1 MSKKGLKTMLVCIVL
16 LIGLV
21 TLFACNKSDVAD
33 KDGQTK
39 VIVKTQ
45 DEDGS
50 IYKENVVFSDLFTL
64 SLQKEGYTGRLYRD
78 ADFLK
83 PLTKDSKVKN
93 GDTVYVKWTINKYT
107 VTFMDGEKVLATFT
121 NVTHGDTVT
130 APEVPEKDGKT
141 FSKWDKDFSK
151 VTSDLTINAVY
162 DVDTFTVTF
171 KDGEKV
177 LETQTVEYEA
187 AATAPDTARL
197 SPPEGMHFAKWD
209 KDFSKVTEDIEVS
222 AVYELNEYTVTF
234 KNGETT
240 ITTKKVKHGFAAPPP
255 NNPIDTPTAKFVG
268 WDKSFDNVTSDLIVN
283 AKWETKKF
291 TLTFI
296 NFDGTSVYT
305 EEVEYGASIVSHFET
320 ADNDVAYDDTIL
332 DYVGWYDKSD
342 TEKTII
348 DDFSELTMPTH
359 DLTYALKLSLMDSA
373 IGDFKVNTPADFT
386 FTESNTAEF
395 SVMPNEGTTLHAGV
409 TYKYIW
415 TINKD
420 NVFYKTEETTELS
433 LTLQNLAAGEYLAN
447 VKIVA
452 SIENCGSVEKGFTAD
467 KTLIVSRADISGI
480 TVTGVTMTYGD
491 KTAKIGISGLLA
503 DDVVTYGTDGTTFPL
518 QNVDLSALDCGEYD
532 YFVRVYRGDNYNPY
546 TSGKITVTINKAEV
560 SATVTPD
567 DDTLTYGDNLPSLTA
582 AINGETYTIE
592 SGKYELHL
600 GMTSITGD
608 VANNVGT
615 YNIENVD
622 ISVLREKYP
631 EKNYNITVET
641 VGTITINQAKLTVTV
656 SLDKTELT
664 YGEDSPIISYTFSG
678 LKSSDK
684 EDDFTITKTELAE
697 KLDAGTYTAA
707 VTISGDKTKFYEINV
722 NTADFTVKQKAATIT
737 INEIKDIVY
746 GDKVPDLS
754 AKVDG
759 VLDGDSLVYALETNY
774 TVGAKPGVL
783 YTASVM
789 VNAAENKNY
798 AITTTGRTFN
808 VGTKALEIKLDSSV
822 SVGNV
827 AKTYTVEVGSQDLV
841 IGELATGDVIEG
853 SVSITSSEGGTFVD
867 DKAFQKNIVIKN
879 AAGEVVTAYYE
890 ITYNLK
896 VVFVKYAFE
905 INADDKTVT
914 YNGAPQNV
922 DLVTWDASKTYKVMY
937 GTAANECNAESLRE
951 LNFINAGTYTIYFK
965 VVDTANGAE
974 EKGSVKFTISPAEV
988 TVTVNDVTITYG
1000 EEIPAFSY
1008 TVTGLVEGET
1018 LSDEAVYSGAGTD
1031 AGVYDISVSGL
1042 TASDNYAVT
1051 VKTGTLT
1058 INKKTAEVT
1067 WTNAENYVYSPAGQ
1081 TLPTATYEGKTANL
1095 IFTKDG
1101 KACEF
1106 KNAGTYTVTIKEDKN
1121 YTLSGETTKTI
1132 VIEKATYTSVTA
1144 HEALSGIYDPNKTL
1158 GNYTL
1163 AEGFTWADA
1172 NETPDCTKTEYAAK
1186 YNMDSD
1192 NYEDFATTVTLVLQ
1206 KATVALAQ
1214 NLFEF
1219 NFDGASHEIGTTVK
1233 YNNIEVTEPYTLT
1246 FEKNMFSDA
1255 GTHKTTATLTADN
1268 FALSDN
1274 VVYVKVKG
1282 VKVGNNYYTIEDAL
1296 DVATSG
1302 QTIFVLNDT
1311 AFASQEIAGV
1321 LYNDVKFK
1329 TVKTG
1334 VTLLL
1339 PFNENDTVGHIG
1351 AGEDGSDNYNAT
1363 AALTGTAQLYK
1374 TLVIPEGI
1382 EVIVNGKLIVGA
1394 QTGKIDA
1401 GTNQNAVSGN
1411 YCEISLGGTITLNN
1425 ATLEVYGYIKGNGEI
1440 TANNTTVIENLYLSG
1455 WLGGSESAARYV
1467 GNREIGVGEALGN
1480 ELKID
1485 TPNMFPFSQ
1494 YELRSIQSRVIINKG
1509 SKLQGYTKIATGEVD
1524 IKIAKLK
1531 AQINEALLTFI
1542 SSDAG
1547 NAASGLF
1554 RLVGN
1559 NSKIVKSMSGD
1570 RVRFDLHGEVND
1582 GYTSISIKVVKAT
1595 VKMASEK
1602 VFFPIDGRTDIT
1614 LKNGATFTQSYMF
1627 KALPGATITVESG
1640 SVYNVNG
1647 KLVMYDRSFTE
1658 KGYPGAAR
1666 GDAKLIVNGTMNVNG
1681 ALGGN
1686 VTSDNA
1692 GTVAV
1697 GANATITNIKSIE
1710 GNGSLT
1716 IDKGMLINAKV
1727 ILHFTESGSV
1737 TKSLVF
1743 VNAGNSTVAAAT
1755 NKTYNYNNGTWQ

>member
-21 TLFACNKSDVAD
+21 TLFACNKSNVAD

-39 VIVKTQ
+39 VIVKIQ

-162 DVDTFTVTF
+162 DIDTFTVTF

-209 KDFSKVTEDIEVS
+209 KDFSKVTESIEVS
-222 AVYELNEYTVTF
+222 AVYELNEYTVIF

-240 ITTKKVKHGFAAPPP
+240 LKTEMVKHGFAATAP
-255 NNPIDTPTAKFVG
+255 NVYDTATKKFVG
-268 WDKSFDNVTSDLIVN
+268 WDKSFDNVTSDIIVN
-283 AKWETKKF
+283 AKFETKKF

-296 NFDGTSVYT
+296 NFDGTTVYT
-305 EEVEYGASIVSHFET
+305 AEVEYGASIDSHFET
-320 ADNDVAYDDTIL
+320 ADSAATYDATIL
-332 DYVGWYDKSD
+332 DYDGWYKADG
-342 TEKTII
+342 TRI
-348 DDFSELTMPTH
+348 DELDLPTMPAENFT
-359 DLTYALKLSLMDSA
+359 LTLKLRLMDSA

-386 FTESNTAEF
+386 FTESNAAEF

-420 NVFYKTEETTELS
+420 NVFYKTEETTESS

-491 KTAKIGISGLLA
+491 KTAKIGISGLRA

-600 GMTSITGD
+600 GMTSITGN

-631 EKNYNITVET
+631 EKNYNIALTT
-641 VGTITINQAKLTVTV
+641 VGTITINKANLTVTV

-664 YGEDSPIISYTFSG
+664 YGDELPKITYTFSG
-678 LKSSDK
+678 LKLSDK
-684 EDDFTITKTELAE
+684 ESDFTRTETEFAE
-697 KLDAGTYTAA
+697 KLDVGTYKAT
-707 VTISGDKTKFYEINV
+707 VTVSGDKTKFYNITV
-722 NTADFTVKQKAATIT
+722 NAADFTVIQKAATIT
-737 INEIKDIVY
+737 IDKVNDITY
-746 GDKVPDLS
+746 GDKVPVLS
-754 AKVDG
+754 ATVEG
-759 VLDGDSLVYALETNY
+759 ELVGDSLSYTLKTGY
-774 TVGAKPGVL
+774 TVGARIGE
-783 YTASVM
+783 YTASV
-789 VNAAENKNY
+789 VFNAEAAENKNY
-798 AITTTGRTFN
+798 AITAPDTTFN
-808 VGTKALEIKLDSSV
+808 VVQKPLTIKLNNTATV
-822 SVGNV
+822 AVG
-827 AKTYTVEVGSQDLV
+827 
-841 IGELATGDVIEG
+841 
-853 SVSITSSEGGTFVD
+853 
-867 DKAFQKNIVIKN
+867 
-879 AAGEVVTAYYE
+879 
-890 ITYNLK
+890 
-896 VVFVKYAFE
+896 
-905 INADDKTVT
+905 
-914 YNGAPQNV
+914 
-922 DLVTWDASKTYKVMY
+922 KTYKVEAEHLEKIGLVAGDTVTGYVTITKDAAGTYNADAFDKSNLVVMNADCYDISYEMSVEFIEVTFAIDFADVTLTYDGQPHGVVVTKTDESKNYTITY
-937 GTAANECNAESLRE
+937 GTTENDCT
-951 LNFINAGTYTIYFK
+951 LNSSPVYKNAGAYTIYFK
-965 VVDTANGAE
+965 VVDNDTLAE
-974 EKGSVKFTISPAEV
+974 HVGYVTLTINKKAVTLTVK
-988 TVTVNDVTITYG
+988 DVTITYG
-1000 EEIPAFSY
+1000 DTPAFSY

-1018 LSDEAVYSGAGTD
+1018 LSGEAVYSGAGTD

-1081 TLPTATYEGKTANL
+1081 TLPTATYDGKTASL

-1101 KACEF
+1101 TVCDF
-1106 KNAGTYTVTIKEDKN
+1106 KNAGSYTVTIKEDKN

-1172 NETPDCTKTEYAAK
+1172 NETPDCTKTEYAAQ

-1255 GTHKTTATLTADN
+1255 GTHRTLVTMEADN
-1268 FALSDN
+1268 YDLPKN
-1274 VVYVKVKG
+1274 TYVYVKVKG

-1296 DVATSG
+1296 DVAKEG

-1311 AFASQEIAGV
+1311 AFATQEIAGV

-1351 AGEDGSDNYNAT
+1351 AGEDGSANYKAT
-1363 AALTGTAQLYK
+1363 AALTGTAKLYK

-1382 EVIVNGKLIVGA
+1382 EVIVNGKLVVGA

-1697 GANATITNIKSIE
+1697 GVNATIINIKSIE

-1743 VNAGNSTVAAAT
+1743 VNADNSTVAAVT
-1755 NKTYNYNNGTWQ
+1755 NRTYNYNNGTWQ

>member
-39 VIVKTQ
+39 VIVKIQ
-45 DEDGS
+45 EKDGS

-107 VTFMDGEKVLATFT
+107 VTFMDGEKVLAAFT
-121 NVTHGDTVT
+121 NVPHGETVT
-130 APEVPEKDGKT
+130 APEVPKKDGKT

-209 KDFSKVTEDIEVS
+209 KDFSKVTESIEVS
-222 AVYELNEYTVTF
+222 AVYELNEYTVIF
-234 KNGETT
+234 KNGETV
-240 ITTKKVKHGFAAPPP
+240 ISIQPVKHGFAATPP
-255 NNPIDTPTAKFVG
+255 NVFDTPTEKFVG

-283 AKWETKKF
+283 AKFETKKF

-296 NFDGTSVYT
+296 NFDGTTVYT
-305 EEVEYGASIVSHFET
+305 AEVEYGASISDHFET
-320 ADNDVAYDDTIL
+320 ADSAATYDTKIL
-332 DYVGWYDKSD
+332 DYDGWYKADG
-342 TEKTII
+342 TRI
-348 DDFSELTMPTH
+348 DELDLPTMPAENFT
-359 DLTYALKLSLMDSA
+359 LTLKLSLMDSA

-386 FTESNTAEF
+386 FSESNTAKF
-395 SVMPNEGTTLHAGV
+395 SVMPNEGTTLYVGV

-420 NVFYKTEETTELS
+420 NVFYKTEETTESS

-452 SIENCGSVEKGFTAD
+452 SMENCGSVEKDFSAD
-467 KTLIVSRADISGI
+467 ETLIVSRADISGI

-546 TSGKITVTINKAEV
+546 TSGKITVKINKAEV
-560 SATVTPD
+560 TATVTPD

-622 ISVLREKYP
+622 ISVLRAKYP
-631 EKNYNITVET
+631 EKNYDIKLTT
-641 VGTITINQAKLTVTV
+641 VGAITINQAKLTVTV

-684 EDDFTITKTELAE
+684 EDDFTITKTKFAE

-759 VLDGDSLVYALETNY
+759 VLDGDSLSYALETDY
-774 TVGAKPGVL
+774 TVGKKPGNYYNVK
-783 YTASVM
+783 V
-789 VNAAENKNY
+789 VFDKNAEANKNY
-798 AITTTGRTFN
+798 AITTTVTTFY
-808 VGTKALEIKLDSSV
+808 VGTKDLTIKLNNTPTV
-822 SVGNV
+822 AVG
-827 AKTYTVEVGSQDLV
+827 
-841 IGELATGDVIEG
+841 
-853 SVSITSSEGGTFVD
+853 
-867 DKAFQKNIVIKN
+867 
-879 AAGEVVTAYYE
+879 
-890 ITYNLK
+890 
-896 VVFVKYAFE
+896 
-905 INADDKTVT
+905 
-914 YNGAPQNV
+914 
-922 DLVTWDASKTYKVMY
+922 KTYKVEAEHLEKIGLVADDTVTGYVTITKDVAGTYYADDFDKSNLVVMNADCYDISYEMSVTFIEVTFAIDFADVTLTYDGQPHGVVVTKTDESKNYTITY
-937 GTAANECNAESLRE
+937 GTTENDCT
-951 LNFINAGTYTIYFK
+951 LNSSPAYKNAGTYTIYFK
-965 VVDTANGAE
+965 VVDNDTYAE
-974 EKGSVKFTISPAEV
+974 HVGYVTLTINKKAV
-988 TVTVNDVTITYG
+988 TVTVKDVTITYG

>member
-21 TLFACNKSDVAD
+21 TLFACNKSNVAD

-39 VIVKTQ
+39 VIVKIQ

-107 VTFMDGEKVLATFT
+107 VTFMDGEKVLETFT
-121 NVTHGDTVT
+121 NVPHGDTVT
-130 APEVPEKDGKT
+130 APEVPKKDGKT
-141 FSKWDKDFSK
+141 FKEWDKDFSK

-222 AVYELNEYTVTF
+222 AVYELNEYTVIF

-240 ITTKKVKHGFAAPPP
+240 LKTEMVKHGFAATAP
-255 NNPIDTPTAKFVG
+255 NVYDTATKKFVG

-283 AKWETKKF
+283 AKFETKKF

-296 NFDGTSVYT
+296 NFDGTTVYT
-305 EEVEYGASIVSHFET
+305 AEVEYGASIDSHFET
-320 ADNDVAYDDTIL
+320 ADSAATYDTKIL
-332 DYVGWYDKSD
+332 DYDGWYKADG
-342 TEKTII
+342 TRI
-348 DDFSELTMPTH
+348 DELDLPTMPAENFT
-359 DLTYALKLSLMDSA
+359 LTLKLSLMDSA

-420 NVFYKTEETTELS
+420 NVFYKTEETTESS

-452 SIENCGSVEKGFTAD
+452 SMKNCGTVEKDFSAD
-467 KTLIVSRADISGI
+467 ETLIVSRADISDI

-491 KTAKIGISGLLA
+491 KTAKIGISGLRA
-503 DDVVTYGTDGTTFPL
+503 DDVVTYGTDNTTFPL

-560 SATVTPD
+560 SATITPD
-567 DDTLTYGDNLPSLTA
+567 DDTLTYGDNLPSLTV
-582 AINGETYTIE
+582 AINGDTYTIE

-684 EDDFTITKTELAE
+684 EDDFTITKTKFAE

-737 INEIKDIVY
+737 IDKVNDITY
-746 GDKVPDLS
+746 GDKVPVLS
-754 AKVDG
+754 ATVDG
-759 VLDGDSLVYALETNY
+759 VLAGDSLSYTLETGY
-774 TVGAKPGVL
+774 TVGARIGE
-783 YTASVM
+783 YTASV
-789 VNAAENKNY
+789 VFNAEAAENKNY

-1000 EEIPAFSY
+1000 DTPAFSY
-1008 TVTGLVEGET
+1008 AVTGLVKGEN
-1018 LSDEAVYSGAGTD
+1018 LSGEAVYSGAGTD
-1031 AGVYDISVSGL
+1031 AGDYVISVSGL
-1042 TASDNYAVT
+1042 TASDNYNVSF
-1051 VKTGTLT
+1051 VPGKLT
-1058 INKKTAEVT
+1058 INKKTAKAD
-1067 WTNAENYVYSPAGQ
+1067 WTIAGSYVYSPDGQ
-1081 TLPTATYEGKTANL
+1081 SSPTATYDGKTANL

-1101 KACEF
+1101 TVCDF

-1163 AEGFTWADA
+1163 SEGFTWV
-1172 NETPDCTKTEYAAK
+1172 NPDEVPVCTKTVYEAK
-1186 YNMDSD
+1186 YNKDPA
-1192 NYEDFATTVTLVLQ
+1192 NYEDFVTTVTLVLQ

-1219 NFDGASHEIGTTVK
+1219 NCDGASHEIGTTVK

-1363 AALTGTAQLYK
+1363 AALTGTAKLYK

-1382 EVIVNGKLIVGA
+1382 EVIVNGKLVVGA

-1401 GTNQNAVSGN
+1401 GQRQNAVSGN
-1411 YCEISLGGTITLNN
+1411 YCEITLNGTITLNN

-1455 WLGGSESAARYV
+1455 WLGGSESAVRYI
-1467 GNREIGVGEALGN
+1467 GNDKISVVTLAVSG

-1485 TPNMFPFSQ
+1485 NPTQFPFSQ
-1494 YELRSIQSRVIINKG
+1494 YELRSIEAKLVVNKG
-1509 SKLQGYTKIATGEVD
+1509 SKLQGYTKIATSELSQAGVTVP
-1524 IKIAKLK
+1524 
-1531 AQINEALLTFI
+1531 AQINEAVLTFV
-1542 SSDAG
+1542 SSDA
-1547 NAASGLF
+1547 NKTDSGLF

-1559 NSKIVKSMSGD
+1559 NSRIEKTVNGD
-1570 RVRFDLHGEVND
+1570 RVKINLFGEIND
-1582 GYTSISIKVVKAT
+1582 GYTSISIMVVKKT
-1595 VKMASEK
+1595 VSMTSQK

-1614 LKNGATFTQSYMF
+1614 LKNGATLTQEFSYKLM
-1627 KALPGATITVESG
+1627 PGATITVENG
-1640 SVYNVNG
+1640 SIYNVNG
-1647 KLVMYDRSFTE
+1647 RFIMYDKSFTDISTYP
-1658 KGYPGAAR
+1658 YPGTAR
-1666 GDAKLIVNGTMNVNG
+1666 GDAKVFVNGTMNINGSFGGKVASNDGGVVN
-1681 ALGGN
+1681 
-1686 VTSDNA
+1686 
-1692 GTVAV
+1692 VAT
-1697 GANATITNIKSIE
+1697 GATISDVHSAE
-1710 GNGSLT
+1710 GGGKMTRDGLT
-1716 IDKGMLINAKV
+1716 AV
-1727 ILHFTESGSV
+1727 FTYNDTHGV
-1737 TKSLVF
+1737 TKSLEF
-1743 VNAGNSTVAAAT
+1743 VNADNTTVAAAT
-1755 NKTYNYNNGTWQ
+1755 NKTYNYSNGTWQ

>member
-21 TLFACNKSDVAD
+21 TLFACNKSNVAD

-39 VIVKTQ
+39 VIVKIQ

-197 SPPEGMHFAKWD
+197 TPPEGMHFAKWD

-240 ITTKKVKHGFAAPPP
+240 LKTEMVKHGFAATAP
-255 NNPIDTPTAKFVG
+255 NVYDTATKKFVG

-296 NFDGTSVYT
+296 NFDGTTVYT
-305 EEVEYGASIVSHFET
+305 AEVEYGAPIDSHFET
-320 ADNDVAYDDTIL
+320 ADNDATYDVTIL
-332 DYVGWYDKSD
+332 DYVGWYDQSD
-342 TEKTII
+342 TGKTII
-348 DDFSELTMPTH
+348 EDFSELTMPTC
-359 DLTYALKLSLMDSA
+359 DLTYVLKLRLMDSA

-386 FTESNTAEF
+386 YVENNSAVFTVN
-395 SVMPNEGTTLHAGV
+395 GTPYAGV

-420 NVFYKTEETTELS
+420 NVFYKTEETTESS
-433 LTLQNLAAGEYLAN
+433 LTLQNLAAGEYFAK
-447 VKIVA
+447 VRIVA
-452 SIENCGSVEKGFTAD
+452 SMENCDSVEKDFSAD
-467 KTLIVSRADISGI
+467 ETLIVSRADISGI

-503 DDVVTYGTDGTTFPL
+503 DDVVTYGTDNTTFPL
-518 QNVDLSALDCGEYD
+518 QNVDLSALDCGEHD
-532 YFVRVYRGDNYNPY
+532 YYVRVERGDNYNPY

-560 SATVTPD
+560 TATVTPD
-567 DDTLTYGDNLPSLTA
+567 DDTLTYGDTLPSLTA

-631 EKNYNITVET
+631 EKNYDIKLTT
-641 VGTITINQAKLTVTV
+641 VGAITINQAKLTVTV

-684 EDDFTITKTELAE
+684 EDDFTITKTKFAE

-759 VLDGDSLVYALETNY
+759 VLDGDSLSYALETDY
-774 TVGAKPGVL
+774 TVGKKPGNYYNVK
-783 YTASVM
+783 V
-789 VNAAENKNY
+789 VFDKNAEANKNY
-798 AITTTGRTFN
+798 AITAPVTTFY
-808 VGTKALEIKLDSSV
+808 VGTKDLTIKLNNTPTV
-822 SVGNV
+822 AVG
-827 AKTYTVEVGSQDLV
+827 
-841 IGELATGDVIEG
+841 
-853 SVSITSSEGGTFVD
+853 
-867 DKAFQKNIVIKN
+867 
-879 AAGEVVTAYYE
+879 
-890 ITYNLK
+890 
-896 VVFVKYAFE
+896 
-905 INADDKTVT
+905 
-914 YNGAPQNV
+914 
-922 DLVTWDASKTYKVMY
+922 KTYKVEAEHLEKIGLVVGDTVTGYVTITKDVAGTYNADAFDKTNLVVTNADCYKISYEMSVEFIEVTFAIDFADVTLTYDGQPHGVLVKKTDESKNYTITY
-937 GTAANECNAESLRE
+937 GTTENDCT
-951 LNFINAGTYTIYFK
+951 LNTSPEYTNAGAYTIYFK
-965 VVDTANGAE
+965 VVDNDTLAE
-974 EKGSVKFTISPAEV
+974 HVGYVTLTINKKAV
-988 TVTVNDVTITYG
+988 TVTVKDVTITYG

-1081 TLPTATYEGKTANL
+1081 TLPTATYDGKTASL
-1095 IFTKDG
+1095 ICTKDG
-1101 KACEF
+1101 TVCDF

-1163 AEGFTWADA
+1163 SEGFTWV
-1172 NETPDCTKTEYAAK
+1172 NPDEVPVCTKTVYEAK
-1186 YNMDSD
+1186 YNKDPA
-1192 NYEDFATTVTLVLQ
+1192 NYEDFVTTVTLVLQ

-1219 NFDGASHEIGTTVK
+1219 NFDGASHEISTTVK

-1246 FEKNMFSDA
+1246 FEKNMFSAA

-1268 FALSDN
+1268 YDLPKN
-1274 VVYVKVKG
+1274 TYVYVKVKG

-1296 DVATSG
+1296 DVAASG

-1311 AFASQEIAGV
+1311 AFATQEIAGV

-1351 AGEDGSDNYNAT
+1351 AGEDGSANYNAT
-1363 AALTGTAQLYK
+1363 AALTGTAKLYK

-1382 EVIVNGKLIVGA
+1382 EVIVNGKLVVGA

-1401 GTNQNAVSGN
+1401 GQRQNAVSGN

-1455 WLGGSESAARYV
+1455 WMGGTQSAVRYI
-1467 GNREIGVGEALGN
+1467 GNDKIDGASLAISGN
-1480 ELKID
+1480 LKID
-1485 TPNMFPFSQ
+1485 NPTQFPFSQ
-1494 YELRSIQSRVIINKG
+1494 YELRSIQSRITINKG
-1509 SKLQGYTKIATGEVD
+1509 SKLQGYAKIATG
-1524 IKIAKLK
+1524 KLEQLGGLVK
-1531 AQINEALLTFI
+1531 VPAQINEAYLTFI
-1542 SSDAG
+1542 SSDAS
-1547 NAASGLF
+1547 NASSGLF

-1559 NSKIVKSMSGD
+1559 NSKIIKSMSGD
-1570 RVRFDLHGEVND
+1570 RVRFDLFDEIND
-1582 GYTSISIKVVKAT
+1582 GYTSLSVKVIKKT
-1595 VKMASEK
+1595 VSMTSEK

-1640 SVYNVNG
+1640 GIYNLNG
-1647 KLVMYDRSFTE
+1647 TLVMYDKSFTDISTYP
-1658 KGYPGAAR
+1658 YPGASR

-1692 GTVAV
+1692 GVVAV
-1697 GANATITNIKSIE
+1697 GANATISGVHSAE
-1710 GNGSLT
+1710 GEGTMARSG
-1716 IDKGMLINAKV
+1716 IYIV
-1727 ILHFTESGSV
+1727 FTFNDICGV
-1737 TKSLVF
+1737 TKSQVF
-1743 VNAGNSTVAAAT
+1743 VNADNSTVAAAT
-1755 NKTYNYNNGTWQ
+1755 NKTYNYNNGMWQ

>member
-39 VIVKTQ
+39 VIVKIQ

-50 IYKENVVFSDLFTL
+50 TYKENVVFSDLFTL

-107 VTFMDGEKVLATFT
+107 VTFMDGEKVLETFT
-121 NVTHGDTVT
+121 NVPHGDTVT

-222 AVYELNEYTVTF
+222 AVYELNEYTVIF

-240 ITTKKVKHGFAAPPP
+240 LKTEMVKHGFAATPP
-255 NNPIDTPTAKFVG
+255 NVFDTATKKFVG

-296 NFDGTSVYT
+296 NFDGTTVYT
-305 EEVEYGASIVSHFET
+305 AEVEYGASISDHFET
-320 ADNDVAYDDTIL
+320 ADSAATYDATIL
-332 DYVGWYDKSD
+332 DYDGWYKVDG
-342 TEKTII
+342 TRI
-348 DDFSELTMPTH
+348 DELDLPTMPAENFT
-359 DLTYALKLSLMDSA
+359 LTLKLRLMDSA
-373 IGDFKVNTPADFT
+373 IGEFTVNTPADFT
-386 FTESNTAEF
+386 FTESNTAKF
-395 SVMPNEGTTLHAGV
+395 SVMPNEGTTLYTDAGV

-420 NVFYKTEETTELS
+420 NVIYKTEETTESS

-452 SIENCGSVEKGFTAD
+452 SIENCGSVEKDFTAGE
-467 KTLIVSRADISGI
+467 TLIVSRADILGI
-480 TVTGVTMTYGD
+480 TVTEKIEMTYGD
-491 KTAKIGISGLLA
+491 KSKEIEINGLREG
-503 DDVVTYGTDGTTFPL
+503 DVVTYGTDGATFPL
-518 QNVDLSALDCGEYD
+518 QNVDLSALDCGEYG
-532 YFVRVYRGDNYNPY
+532 YYVRISRGDNYNPY
-546 TSGKITVTINKAEV
+546 TSYKITVKINMATV
-560 SATVTPD
+560 TATVTPD
-567 DDTLTYGDNLPSLTA
+567 KDTLTYGNNLPSLTA
-582 AINGETYTIE
+582 TINGETYTIE
-592 SGKYELHL
+592 SDKYELNL

-722 NTADFTVKQKAATIT
+722 NTADFTVKQKDATIT
-737 INEIKDIVY
+737 INKVDDIEY

-754 AKVDG
+754 AKVEVKG
-759 VLDGDSLVYALETNY
+759 VLDGDSLSYTLNPNY
-774 TVGAKPGVL
+774 EVGNKPGK
-783 YTASVM
+783 YTASVDFDE
-789 VNAAENKNY
+789 NAAENKNY
-798 AITTTGRTFN
+798 AIIATGTTFT
-808 VGTKALEIKLDSSV
+808 VGTKDLTIKLNNTPTV
-822 SVGNV
+822 AVG
-827 AKTYTVEVGSQDLV
+827 
-841 IGELATGDVIEG
+841 
-853 SVSITSSEGGTFVD
+853 
-867 DKAFQKNIVIKN
+867 
-879 AAGEVVTAYYE
+879 
-890 ITYNLK
+890 
-896 VVFVKYAFE
+896 
-905 INADDKTVT
+905 
-914 YNGAPQNV
+914 
-922 DLVTWDASKTYKVMY
+922 KTYKVEAEHLEKIGLVAGDTVTESGYVTITKDVAGTYNADDFDKFISVKNAKGEDVTACYEIAYEMSVEFVEVGEFAIDFPNVTVPYDGQPHGVKVTKTDDSKNYTITY
-937 GTAANECNAESLRE
+937 GTTENDCT
-951 LNFINAGTYTIYFK
+951 LNNSPEYTNAGTYKIYFK
-965 VVDTANGAE
+965 VVDNKTLAE
-974 EKGSVKFTISPAEV
+974 HVGYVTLTINKIAV
-988 TVTVNDVTITYG
+988 TVTVKDVTITYG

-1716 IDKGMLINAKV
+1716 IDKGMIINAKV

-1743 VNAGNSTVAAAT
+1743 VNADNSTVAAVT
-1755 NKTYNYNNGTWQ
+1755 NRTYNYNNGTWQ

>member
-1 MSKKGLKTMLVCIVL
+1 MLVCIVL

-21 TLFACNKSDVAD
+21 TLFACNKSNVAD

-39 VIVKTQ
+39 VIVKIQ

-222 AVYELNEYTVTF
+222 AVYELNEYTVIF
-234 KNGETT
+234 KNGETILKT
-240 ITTKKVKHGFAAPPP
+240 EMVKHGFVATPP
-255 NNPIDTPTAKFVG
+255 NVFDTATKKFVG

-296 NFDGTSVYT
+296 NFDGTTVCT
-305 EEVEYGASIVSHFET
+305 AEVEYGASIDSHFET
-320 ADNDVAYDDTIL
+320 ADSAATYDTKIL
-332 DYVGWYDKSD
+332 DYDGWYKADG
-342 TEKTII
+342 TRI
-348 DDFSELTMPTH
+348 DELDLPTMPAENFT
-359 DLTYALKLSLMDSA
+359 LTLKLRLMDSA

-420 NVFYKTEETTELS
+420 NVFYKTEETTESS

-452 SIENCGSVEKGFTAD
+452 SIENCGSVGKDFSAD
-467 KTLIVSRADISGI
+467 ETLIVSRADISDI

-491 KTAKIGISGLLA
+491 KTAKIGISGLRA

-518 QNVDLSALDCGEYD
+518 QNVDLSALNYGEHD
-532 YFVRVYRGDNYNPY
+532 YYVRVYRSDNYNPY

-560 SATVTPD
+560 SATITPD

-582 AINGETYTIE
+582 AINGDTYTIE

-631 EKNYNITVET
+631 EKNYDIKLTT
-641 VGTITINQAKLTVTV
+641 VGAITINQAKLTVTV

-684 EDDFTITKTELAE
+684 EDDFTITKTKFAE

-759 VLDGDSLVYALETNY
+759 VLDGDSLSYALETDY
-774 TVGAKPGVL
+774 TVGKKPGNYYKVK
-783 YTASVM
+783 V
-789 VNAAENKNY
+789 VFDKNAEANKNY
-798 AITTTGRTFN
+798 AITTTVTTFY
-808 VGTKALEIKLDSSV
+808 VGTKDLTIKLNNTPTV
-822 SVGNV
+822 AVG
-827 AKTYTVEVGSQDLV
+827 
-841 IGELATGDVIEG
+841 
-853 SVSITSSEGGTFVD
+853 
-867 DKAFQKNIVIKN
+867 
-879 AAGEVVTAYYE
+879 
-890 ITYNLK
+890 
-896 VVFVKYAFE
+896 
-905 INADDKTVT
+905 
-914 YNGAPQNV
+914 
-922 DLVTWDASKTYKVMY
+922 KTYKVEAEHLEKIGLVAGDTVTGYVTITKDVAGTYNADDFDKSNLVVTNADCYVISYEMSVTFIEVTFAIDFADVTLTYDGQPHGVVVTKTDESKNYTITY
-937 GTAANECNAESLRE
+937 GTTENDCT
-951 LNFINAGTYTIYFK
+951 LNSSPAYKNAGTYTIYFK
-965 VVDTANGAE
+965 VVDNDTLAE
-974 EKGSVKFTISPAEV
+974 HVGYVTLTINKKAV
-988 TVTVNDVTITYG
+988 TVTVKDVTITYG

-1106 KNAGTYTVTIKEDKN
+1106 KNAGTYTVTIADDNN
-1121 YTLSGETTKTI
+1121 YDLTGSETTKTI
-1132 VIEKATYTSVTA
+1132 VINKAKYTA
-1144 HEALSGIYDPNKTL
+1144 APELSLTGTYDPNKTL

-1163 AEGFTWADA
+1163 SEGFTWV
-1172 NETPDCTKTEYAAK
+1172 NPDEVPVCTKTVYEAK

-1206 KATVALAQ
+1206 KATVTLAQ

-1219 NFDGASHEIGTTVK
+1219 NYDGASHEIGTTVR

-1246 FEKNMFSDA
+1246 FEKNMFSAA

-1524 IKIAKLK
+1524 IKITKLK

-1716 IDKGMLINAKV
+1716 RDKGKLIKAKV

>member
-39 VIVKTQ
+39 VIVKIQ

-141 FSKWDKDFSK
+141 FKGWDKPFDN

-240 ITTKKVKHGFAAPPP
+240 LKTEMVKHGFAATAP
-255 NNPIDTPTAKFVG
+255 NVYDTATKKFVG

-283 AKWETKKF
+283 AKFETKKF

-296 NFDGTSVYT
+296 NFDGTMVYT
-305 EEVEYGASIVSHFET
+305 AEVEYGASISDHFET
-320 ADNDVAYDDTIL
+320 ADSAATYDTTIL
-332 DYVGWYDKSD
+332 DYDGWYKADG
-342 TEKTII
+342 TRI
-348 DDFSELTMPTH
+348 DELDLPTMPAENFT
-359 DLTYALKLSLMDSA
+359 LTLKLSLMDSA

-420 NVFYKTEETTELS
+420 NVFYKTEETTESS

-452 SIENCGSVEKGFTAD
+452 SMKNCGTVEKDFSAD
-467 KTLIVSRADISGI
+467 ETLIVSRADISDI

-491 KTAKIGISGLLA
+491 KTAKIGISGLRA

-567 DDTLTYGDNLPSLTA
+567 DDTLTYGDNLPSLTV
-582 AINGETYTIE
+582 AINGDTYTIE

-697 KLDAGTYTAA
+697 KLDAGTYTATA
-707 VTISGDKTKFYEINV
+707 KVSGEKTKFYEITV
-722 NTADFTVKQKAATIT
+722 NTVDFKVNKKPATIT
-737 INEIKDIVY
+737 IDKVKNITY

-754 AKVDG
+754 ATVDG
-759 VLDGDSLVYALETNY
+759 VLVGDSLSYTLKPGY
-774 TVGAKPGVL
+774 TVGAKPGN
-783 YTASVM
+783 YTASVDFDE
-789 VNAAENKNY
+789 NAAENKNY

-988 TVTVNDVTITYG
+988 TVTVKDVTITYG
-1000 EEIPAFSY
+1000 DTPKFEY

-1018 LSDEAVYSGAGTD
+1018 LSGEAVYSGAGTD

-1192 NYEDFATTVTLVLQ
+1192 NYEDFVTTVTLVLQ

-1509 SKLQGYTKIATGEVD
+1509 SKLQGYTKIATGEVE
-1524 IKIAKLK
+1524 IAKLK

-1658 KGYPGAAR
+1658 KGYPGASR

-1716 IDKGMLINAKV
+1716 IDKGMLFNAKV

-1743 VNAGNSTVAAAT
+1743 VNADNSTVAAET

>member
-21 TLFACNKSDVAD
+21 TLFACNKSNVAD

-39 VIVKTQ
+39 VIVKIQ

-141 FSKWDKDFSK
+141 FKGWDKPFDN

-197 SPPEGMHFAKWD
+197 SPPEGMQFAKWD

-222 AVYELNEYTVTF
+222 AVYEPNEYSVIF

-240 ITTKKVKHGFAAPPP
+240 LKTEMVKHGFAATPP
-255 NNPIDTPTAKFVG
+255 NVFDTATKKFVG

-283 AKWETKKF
+283 AKFETKKF
-291 TLTFI
+291 TLMFI
-296 NFDGTSVYT
+296 NFDGTTVYT
-305 EEVEYGASIVSHFET
+305 AEVEYGASIDSHFET
-320 ADNDVAYDDTIL
+320 ADSAATYDDIL
-332 DYVGWYDKSD
+332 DYDGWYKADG
-342 TEKTII
+342 TRI
-348 DDFSELTMPTH
+348 DELDLPTMPAENFT
-359 DLTYALKLSLMDSA
+359 LTLKLRLMDSA

-420 NVFYKTEETTELS
+420 NVFYKTEETTESS

-452 SIENCGSVEKGFTAD
+452 SIENCGSVEKDFSAGE
-467 KTLIVSRADISGI
+467 TLIVSRADISDI

-491 KTAKIGISGLLA
+491 KTAKIGISGLRA

-582 AINGETYTIE
+582 TINGETYTIE

-631 EKNYNITVET
+631 EKNYDIKLTT
-641 VGTITINQAKLTVTV
+641 VGAITINQAKLTVTV

-684 EDDFTITKTELAE
+684 EDDFTITKTKFAE

-707 VTISGDKTKFYEINV
+707 VTVSGDKTKFYEINV

-759 VLDGDSLVYALETNY
+759 VLDGDSLSYALETDY
-774 TVGAKPGVL
+774 TVGKKPGNYYNVK
-783 YTASVM
+783 V
-789 VNAAENKNY
+789 VFDKNAEANKNY
-798 AITTTGRTFN
+798 AITTTVTTFY
-808 VGTKALEIKLDSSV
+808 VGTKDLTIKLNNTPTV
-822 SVGNV
+822 AVG
-827 AKTYTVEVGSQDLV
+827 
-841 IGELATGDVIEG
+841 
-853 SVSITSSEGGTFVD
+853 
-867 DKAFQKNIVIKN
+867 
-879 AAGEVVTAYYE
+879 
-890 ITYNLK
+890 
-896 VVFVKYAFE
+896 
-905 INADDKTVT
+905 
-914 YNGAPQNV
+914 
-922 DLVTWDASKTYKVMY
+922 KTYKVEAEHLEKIGLVAGDTVTGYVTITKDVAGTYNADAFDKTNLVVMNADCYDISYEMSVTFIEVTFAIDFADVTLTYDGQPHGVSVTKTDDSKNYTITY
-937 GTAANECNAESLRE
+937 GTTENDCT
-951 LNFINAGTYTIYFK
+951 LNSSPAYKNAGTYTIYFK
-965 VVDTANGAE
+965 VVDNDTLAE
-974 EKGSVKFTISPAEV
+974 HVGYVTLTINKKAV
-988 TVTVNDVTITYG
+988 TVTVKDVTITYG

-1081 TLPTATYEGKTANL
+1081 TLPTATYDGKTANL

-1163 AEGFTWADA
+1163 SEGFTWV
-1172 NETPDCTKTEYAAK
+1172 NPDEVPVCTKTVYEAK
-1186 YNMDSD
+1186 YNKDPA
-1192 NYEDFATTVTLVLQ
+1192 NYEDFETKVTLDLQ
-1206 KATVALAQ
+1206 KATVTLAQ

-1219 NFDGASHEIGTTVK
+1219 NYDGASHEIGTTVR

-1255 GTHKTTATLTADN
+1255 GTHRTLVTMEADN
-1268 FALSDN
+1268 YGLPKN
-1274 VVYVKVKG
+1274 TYVYVKVKG

-1311 AFASQEIAGV
+1311 TFATQEIAGV

-1351 AGEDGSDNYNAT
+1351 AGEDGSANYKAT
-1363 AALTGTAQLYK
+1363 AALTGTAKLYK

-1570 RVRFDLHGEVND
+1570 RVRFDLYGEVND

-1614 LKNGATFTQSYMF
+1614 LKNGATFTQSHMF

-1666 GDAKLIVNGTMNVNG
+1666 GDAKLIVNGTMNING
-1681 ALGGN
+1681 AFGGN

-1716 IDKGMLINAKV
+1716 IDKGMLFNAKV

-1743 VNAGNSTVAAAT
+1743 VNADNSTVAAET

>member
-39 VIVKTQ
+39 VIVKIQ

-222 AVYELNEYTVTF
+222 AVYELNEYTVIF
-234 KNGETT
+234 KNGETILKT
-240 ITTKKVKHGFAAPPP
+240 EMVKHGFVATPP
-255 NNPIDTPTAKFVG
+255 NVFDTATKKFVG

-296 NFDGTSVYT
+296 NFDGTTVCT
-305 EEVEYGASIVSHFET
+305 AEVEYGASIDSHFET
-320 ADNDVAYDDTIL
+320 ADSAATYDTKIL
-332 DYVGWYDKSD
+332 DYDGWYKADG
-342 TEKTII
+342 TRI
-348 DDFSELTMPTH
+348 DELDLPTMPAENFT
-359 DLTYALKLSLMDSA
+359 LTLKLSLMDSA

-433 LTLQNLAAGEYLAN
+433 LTLQNLVAGEYLAN

-503 DDVVTYGTDGTTFPL
+503 DDVVTYGTDNTTFPL

-546 TSGKITVTINKAEV
+546 TSGKITVKINKATV

-567 DDTLTYGDNLPSLTA
+567 DDTLTYGDTLPSLTA

-631 EKNYNITVET
+631 EKNYDIKLTT
-641 VGTITINQAKLTVTV
+641 VGAITINQAKLTVTV

-684 EDDFTITKTELAE
+684 EDDFTITKTKFAE

-759 VLDGDSLVYALETNY
+759 VLDGDSLSYTLNPNY
-774 TVGAKPGVL
+774 EVGNKPGD
-783 YTASVM
+783 YTASVEYDE
-789 VNAAENKNY
+789 NAEANKNY
-798 AITTTGRTFN
+798 EITAT
-808 VGTKALEIKLDSSV
+808 GTKFKVGEKKLTIKLNNTPTV
-822 SVGNV
+822 AVG
-827 AKTYTVEVGSQDLV
+827 
-841 IGELATGDVIEG
+841 
-853 SVSITSSEGGTFVD
+853 
-867 DKAFQKNIVIKN
+867 
-879 AAGEVVTAYYE
+879 
-890 ITYNLK
+890 
-896 VVFVKYAFE
+896 
-905 INADDKTVT
+905 
-914 YNGAPQNV
+914 
-922 DLVTWDASKTYKVMY
+922 KTYKVD
-937 GTAANECNAESLRE
+937 AEHLE
-951 LNFINAGTYTIYFK
+951 KIGLVAGDTVTGYVTITKDVAGTYYADDFDKSNLVVTNADCYDISYEMSVEFIEVTFAIDFADVTLTYDGQPHGVSVTAKEGTNYTITYGTTENDCTLNTSPEYTNAGAYPIYFK
-965 VVDTANGAE
+965 VVDNDTLAE
-974 EKGSVKFTISPAEV
+974 HVGYVTLTISPAKV
-988 TVTVNDVTITYG
+988 IVTVNDVTITYG
-1000 EEIPAFSY
+1000 DTPEFSY
-1008 TVTGLVEGET
+1008 EATGLLNGDT
-1018 LSDEAVYSGAGTD
+1018 LSGDADYSGAGTD
-1031 AGVYDISVSGL
+1031 AGDYVISVSGI
-1042 TASDNYAVT
+1042 TASDNYKVT
-1051 VKTGTLT
+1051 FVPGKLT
-1058 INKKTAEVT
+1058 INKKEAKVDWTIAES
-1067 WTNAENYVYSPAGQ
+1067 YVYSPAGQ
-1081 TLPTATYEGKTANL
+1081 TLPTATYDDNPANL
-1095 IFTKDG
+1095 KFTKDG

-1106 KNAGTYTVTIKEDKN
+1106 KNAGTYTVTVADNN
-1121 YTLSGETTKTI
+1121 YILTNNEKTI
-1132 VIEKATYTSVTA
+1132 VINKARYTAAPALS
-1144 HEALSGIYDPNKTL
+1144 LSGIYDPNKTL

-1163 AEGFTWADA
+1163 SEGFTWV
-1172 NETPDCTKTEYAAK
+1172 NPDEVPVCTKTVYKAK
-1186 YNMDSD
+1186 YNKDPA
-1192 NYEDFATTVTLVLQ
+1192 NYEDFETKVTLDLQ
-1206 KATVALAQ
+1206 KATVTLAQ

-1219 NFDGASHEIGTTVK
+1219 NFDGASHEIGTTVR

-1246 FEKNMFSDA
+1246 FEKNMFSAA

-1268 FALSDN
+1268 YDLPKN
-1274 VVYVKVKG
+1274 TYVYVKVKG

-1351 AGEDGSDNYNAT
+1351 AGKEGSDNYKAT
-1363 AALTGTAQLYK
+1363 AALTGTAKLYK

-1394 QTGKIDA
+1394 QTGTTVA
-1401 GTNQNAVSGN
+1401 GGVQNAVSGN

-1440 TANNTTVIENLYLSG
+1440 TANNTTVIENLCITG
-1455 WLGGSESAARYV
+1455 WLGGRESAGRY
-1467 GNREIGVGEALGN
+1467 IGDGKSLITSTNVN
-1480 ELKID
+1480 N
-1485 TPNMFPFSQ
+1485 PVQFPFSH
-1494 YELRSIQSRVIINKG
+1494 YELRSVQLSITLHKG
-1509 SKLQGYTKIATGEVD
+1509 SKHQGYVKIATSA
-1524 IKIAKLK
+1524 IAGIS
-1531 AQINEALLTFI
+1531 AQINEAWLTFVSSDSNESSGLVRMK
-1542 SSDAG
+1542 SSDAK
-1547 NAASGLF
+1547 
-1554 RLVGN
+1554 V
-1559 NSKIVKSMSGD
+1559 VKTFKGG
-1570 RVRFDLHGEVND
+1570 RIGIETHGSVED
-1582 GYTSISIKVVKAT
+1582 GYTSITLKVAT
-1595 VKMASEK
+1595 MTISMTSEK
-1602 VFFPIDGRTDIT
+1602 VFFPICGKTDIVIKSGT
-1614 LKNGATFTQSYMF
+1614 FTQKYKYKLMPGSSLTIENGATLNQNGSIVVYTGDF
-1627 KALPGATITVESG
+1627 KDVTDTHYPSG
-1640 SVYNVNG
+1640 
-1647 KLVMYDRSFTE
+1647 L
-1658 KGYPGAAR
+1658 
-1666 GDAKLIVNGTMNVNG
+1666 GDARFTVDGTLNING
-1681 ALGGN
+1681 AFGGK
-1686 VTSDNA
+1686 VLSTTA
-1692 GTVAV
+1692 GKVVV
-1697 GANATITNIKSIE
+1697 GANATITDVYSPE
-1710 GNGSLT
+1710 G
-1716 IDKGMLINAKV
+1716 KGNVSNVLMTSYTPLDE
-1727 ILHFTESGSV
+1727 TMT

-1743 VNAGNSTVAAAT
+1743 VNADNSTVAAET

>member
-21 TLFACNKSDVAD
+21 TLFACNKSNVAD

-39 VIVKTQ
+39 VIVKIQ

-222 AVYELNEYTVTF
+222 AVYEINFYTVIF

-240 ITTKKVKHGFAAPPP
+240 LKIEKVKHGDSATPP
-255 NNPIDTPTAKFVG
+255 NNPPDTPTAKFVG
-268 WDKSFDNVTSDLIVN
+268 WDESFDNVTSDLIVN
-283 AKWETKKF
+283 AKLEKRKY

-296 NFDGTSVYT
+296 NFDGTTVYT
-305 EEVEYGASIVSHFET
+305 AEVEYGASIDSHFET
-320 ADNDVAYDDTIL
+320 ADSAATYDATIL
-332 DYVGWYDKSD
+332 DYDGWYKADG
-342 TEKTII
+342 TRI
-348 DDFSELTMPTH
+348 DELDLPTMPAENFT
-359 DLTYALKLSLMDSA
+359 LTLKLRLMDSA

-386 FTESNTAEF
+386 FTESNTAKF

-415 TINKD
+415 TINKGT
-420 NVFYKTEETTELS
+420 VIYKTEETTESS
-433 LTLQNLAAGEYLAN
+433 LTLQNLAAGEYMAN

-452 SIENCGSVEKGFTAD
+452 SMENCGSVEKGFTAD

-491 KTAKIGISGLLA
+491 KTAKIGISGLRTG
-503 DDVVTYGTDGTTFPL
+503 DVITYKEEREEEFKE
-518 QNVDLSALDCGEYD
+518 NVDLSALDCGEYG
-532 YFVRVYRGDNYNPY
+532 YYVRISRGDNYNPY
-546 TSGKITVTINKAEV
+546 TSGKITVKINKATV
-560 SATVTPD
+560 TATVTPD
-567 DDTLTYGDNLPSLTA
+567 DDKLTYGNNLPSLTA
-582 AINGETYTIE
+582 TINGETYTIE
-592 SGKYELHL
+592 SGNYELHL

-697 KLDAGTYTAA
+697 KLDAGTYTATA
-707 VTISGDKTKFYEINV
+707 KVSGEKTKFYEITV
-722 NTADFTVKQKAATIT
+722 NTVDFKVNKKPATIT
-737 INEIKDIVY
+737 IDKVKNITY
-746 GDKVPDLS
+746 GDKAPDLS
-754 AKVDG
+754 ATVDG
-759 VLDGDSLVYALETNY
+759 ELAGDKLSYKLKPNY
-774 TVGAKPGVL
+774 TVGAKPGK
-783 YTASVM
+783 YTASVDFDE
-789 VNAAENKNY
+789 NAAENKNY
-798 AITTTGRTFN
+798 AITVTGRTFT
-808 VGTKALEIKLDSSV
+808 VVQKSLTIKLDSNV

-853 SVSITSSEGGTFVD
+853 NVSITKSEAGTFD
-867 DKAFQKNIVIKN
+867 QNDNDFKKNIDIKN
-879 AAGEVVTAYYE
+879 AAGEYVTACYE

-905 INADDKTVT
+905 INADDKTVP

-922 DLVTWDASKTYKVMY
+922 DLVTTTNTNYAITYGM
-937 GTAANECNAESLRE
+937 AENECNAESLRE
-951 LNFINAGTYTIYFK
+951 LNCINADTYTIYFK

-974 EKGSVKFTISPAEV
+974 EKGKVKFTISPAEV
-988 TVTVNDVTITYG
+988 TVKVNDVTITYG
-1000 EEIPAFSY
+1000 ETPAFSY
-1008 TVTGLVEGET
+1008 TVAGLVEGET
-1018 LSDEAVYSGAGTD
+1018 LSGKAVYSGAGTD
-1031 AGVYDISVSGL
+1031 AGEYVISVSGL
-1042 TASDNYAVT
+1042 TASNNYNVT
-1051 VKTGTLT
+1051 PVPGKLT
-1058 INKKTAEVT
+1058 INKKSATVT
-1067 WTNAENYVYSPAGQ
+1067 WNIAESYVYSPAGQ
-1081 TLPTATYEGKTANL
+1081 TLPTATYDGKTADL

-1106 KNAGTYTVTIKEDKN
+1106 KNAGTYTVTIADDNN
-1121 YTLSGETTKTI
+1121 YDLTGSETTKTI
-1132 VIEKATYTSVTA
+1132 VINKARYTA
-1144 HEALSGIYDPNKTL
+1144 APALSLSGTYAPDKTL
-1158 GNYTL
+1158 EDYAL
-1163 AEGFTWADA
+1163 SKDFTWV
-1172 NETPDCTKTEYAAK
+1172 NPDEVPVCTKTEYDAK
-1186 YNMDSD
+1186 YNTDPA
-1192 NYEDFATTVTLVLQ
+1192 NYEDFETTVTLVLQ
-1206 KATVALAQ
+1206 KATVTLAQ

-1219 NFDGASHEIGTTVK
+1219 NYNGESHEISTEVMYGTIK
-1233 YNNIEVTEPYTLT
+1233 LDKSLYHLE
-1246 FEKNMFSDA
+1246 FEKKEFSAA

-1296 DVATSG
+1296 AVATSG

-1351 AGEDGSDNYNAT
+1351 AGKEGSDNYKAT
-1363 AALTGTAQLYK
+1363 AALTGTAKLYK
-1374 TLVIPEGI
+1374 TLVIPEGV

-1394 QTGKIDA
+1394 QTGTTVA
-1401 GTNQNAVSGN
+1401 GGVQNGVRGN

-1440 TANNTTVIENLYLSG
+1440 TANNTTVIENLCITG
-1455 WLGGSESAARYV
+1455 WLGGSESAGRY
-1467 GNREIGVGEALGN
+1467 IGDGEPLLTSTN
-1480 ELKID
+1480 VKN
-1485 TPNMFPFSQ
+1485 PMQFPFSH
-1494 YELRSIQSRVIINKG
+1494 YELRSVQLSITLHKG
-1509 SKLQGYTKIATGEVD
+1509 SKHQGYTKIATGAV
-1524 IKIAKLK
+1524 AVLP
-1531 AQINEALLTFI
+1531 AQINEAWLTFASSDSNESSGLVRMK
-1542 SSDAG
+1542 SSDAKVVKTFKG
-1547 NAASGLF
+1547 G
-1554 RLVGN
+1554 RVGIETYG
-1559 NSKIVKSMSGD
+1559 SV
-1570 RVRFDLHGEVND
+1570 ED
-1582 GYTSISIKVVKAT
+1582 GYTSISLKVAT
-1595 VKMASEK
+1595 MTINMTSEK
-1602 VFFPIDGRTDIT
+1602 VFFPICGKTDIVIKSGT
-1614 LKNGATFTQSYMF
+1614 FTQKYKYKLMPGSSLTIENGATLNQNGSIVVYTGDF
-1627 KALPGATITVESG
+1627 KDVTDTHYPSG
-1640 SVYNVNG
+1640 
-1647 KLVMYDRSFTE
+1647 L
-1658 KGYPGAAR
+1658 
-1666 GDAKLIVNGTMNVNG
+1666 GDARFTVDGTLNING
-1681 ALGGN
+1681 AFGGK
-1686 VTSDNA
+1686 VLSTTA
-1692 GTVAV
+1692 GKVV
-1697 GANATITNIKSIE
+1697 IGANATITDVYSPE
-1710 GNGSLT
+1710 GKGGVSKLT
-1716 IDKGMLINAKV
+1716 TSYTPLDETM
-1727 ILHFTESGSV
+1727 T
-1737 TKSLVF
+1737 TKSLEF
-1743 VNAGNSTVAAAT
+1743 VNADNTTVAAAT

>member
-39 VIVKTQ
+39 VIVKIQ

-141 FSKWDKDFSK
+141 FKKWDKGFSN

-197 SPPEGMHFAKWD
+197 SPPEGMQFAKWD

-222 AVYELNEYTVTF
+222 AVYEPNEYSVIF

-240 ITTKKVKHGFAAPPP
+240 LKTEMVKHGFAATPP
-255 NNPIDTPTAKFVG
+255 NVFDTATKKFVE

-283 AKWETKKF
+283 AKFETKKF

-296 NFDGTSVYT
+296 NFDGTTVYT
-305 EEVEYGASIVSHFET
+305 AEVEYGASIDSHFET
-320 ADNDVAYDDTIL
+320 ADSAATYDDIL
-332 DYVGWYDKSD
+332 DYDGWYKADG
-342 TEKTII
+342 TRI
-348 DDFSELTMPTH
+348 DELDLPTMPAENFT
-359 DLTYALKLSLMDSA
+359 LTLKLRLMDSA

-420 NVFYKTEETTELS
+420 NVFYKTEETTESS

-452 SIENCGSVEKGFTAD
+452 SIENCGSVEKDFSAGE
-467 KTLIVSRADISGI
+467 TLIVSRADISDI

-491 KTAKIGISGLLA
+491 KTAKIGISGLRA

-567 DDTLTYGDNLPSLTA
+567 DDTLTYGDTLPSLTA

-631 EKNYNITVET
+631 EKNYDIKLTT
-641 VGTITINQAKLTVTV
+641 VGAITINQAKLTVTV

-684 EDDFTITKTELAE
+684 EDDFTITKTKFAE
-697 KLDAGTYTAA
+697 KLDAGTYKAA

-722 NTADFTVKQKAATIT
+722 NPADYTVKQKAATIT
-737 INEIKDIVY
+737 INEIKEIVY
-746 GDKVPDLS
+746 GDKVSDLS

-759 VLDGDSLVYALETNY
+759 VLDGDSLSYTLETGY
-774 TVGAKPGVL
+774 TVGARIGE
-783 YTASVM
+783 YTASV
-789 VNAAENKNY
+789 VFNAKAAENKNY
-798 AITTTGRTFN
+798 AITAPDTTFN
-808 VGTKALEIKLDSSV
+808 VVQKPLTIKLNNTATV
-822 SVGNV
+822 AVG
-827 AKTYTVEVGSQDLV
+827 KTYTVEAEHLEKIGLV
-841 IGELATGDVIEG
+841 AGDTVTGYVTITKDVAGTYNADAFDKTNLVVTNADCYKISYEM
-853 SVSITSSEGGTFVD
+853 SVTFVEVTFAID
-867 DKAFQKNIVIKN
+867 FADVTLTYDGQPHGVVVTKTDESKNYTITYGTTENDCTLNSSPVYKN
-879 AAGEVVTAYYE
+879 A
-890 ITYNLK
+890 
-896 VVFVKYAFE
+896 
-905 INADDKTVT
+905 
-914 YNGAPQNV
+914 GA
-922 DLVTWDASKTYKVMY
+922 
-937 GTAANECNAESLRE
+937 
-951 LNFINAGTYTIYFK
+951 YTIYFK
-965 VVDTANGAE
+965 VVDNDTLAE
-974 EKGSVKFTISPAEV
+974 HVGYVTLTINKKAV
-988 TVTVNDVTITYG
+988 TVTVKDVTITYG

-1042 TASDNYAVT
+1042 TASDNYEVT

-1163 AEGFTWADA
+1163 SEGFTWV
-1172 NETPDCTKTEYAAK
+1172 NPDEVPVCTKTVYEAK
-1186 YNMDSD
+1186 YNKDPA
-1192 NYEDFATTVTLVLQ
+1192 NYEDFLTTVTLVLQ

-1219 NFDGASHEIGTTVK
+1219 NFDGASYEISTTVR
-1233 YNNIEVTEPYTLT
+1233 YNNIEVTDPYTLK
-1246 FEKNMFSDA
+1246 FEKKEFSAA
-1255 GTHKTTATLTADN
+1255 GTHRTLVTMEADN
-1268 FALSDN
+1268 YDLPKN
-1274 VVYVKVKG
+1274 TYVYVKVKG

-1311 AFASQEIAGV
+1311 AFATQEIAGV

-1351 AGEDGSDNYNAT
+1351 AGEDGSANYKAT
-1363 AALTGTAQLYK
+1363 AALTGTAKLYK

>member
-1 MSKKGLKTMLVCIVL
+1 MLVCIVL

-21 TLFACNKSDVAD
+21 TLFACNKSNVAD

-39 VIVKTQ
+39 VIVKIQ

-240 ITTKKVKHGFAAPPP
+240 LKTEMVKHGFAATAP
-255 NNPIDTPTAKFVG
+255 NVYDTATKKFVG

-283 AKWETKKF
+283 AKFETKKF

-296 NFDGTSVYT
+296 NVDGTTVYT
-305 EEVEYGASIVSHFET
+305 EEVEYGASIDSHFET
-320 ADNDVAYDDTIL
+320 ADSAATYDDKIL
-332 DYVGWYDKSD
+332 DYDGWYKADG
-342 TEKTII
+342 TRI
-348 DDFSELTMPTH
+348 DELDLPTMPAENFT
-359 DLTYALKLSLMDSA
+359 LTLKLSLMGSA

-386 FTESNTAEF
+386 FTESNTAKF
-395 SVMPNEGTTLHAGV
+395 TITPNEGTTLHAGV

-420 NVFYKTEETTELS
+420 NVIYKTEETTESS

-452 SIENCGSVEKGFTAD
+452 SMENCGSVEKGFTAD

-480 TVTGVTMTYGD
+480 TVTEKIEMTYGD
-491 KTAKIGISGLLA
+491 KSKEIEINGLREG
-503 DDVVTYGTDGTTFPL
+503 DVVTYGTDGTTFPL
-518 QNVDLSALDCGEYD
+518 QNVDLSALDYGEHD
-532 YFVRVYRGDNYNPY
+532 YYVRVYRGDNYNPY
-546 TSGKITVTINKAEV
+546 TSGKITVKINKATV
-560 SATVTPD
+560 TATVTPD
-567 DDTLTYGDNLPSLTA
+567 DDKLKYGNNLPSLTA
-582 AINGETYTIE
+582 TINGETYKIE

-600 GMTSITGD
+600 GMTSITGK

-622 ISVLREKYP
+622 ISVLRENYP
-631 EKNYNITVET
+631 DKNYEIKVET
-641 VGTITINQAKLTVTV
+641 VGTITINKANLTVTV

-684 EDDFTITKTELAE
+684 EDDFTITKTKFAE

-759 VLDGDSLVYALETNY
+759 VLDGDSLSYTLETGY
-774 TVGAKPGVL
+774 TVGARIGE
-783 YTASVM
+783 YTASV
-789 VNAAENKNY
+789 VFNAEAAENKNY
-798 AITTTGRTFN
+798 AITAPDTTFN
-808 VGTKALEIKLDSSV
+808 VVQKPLTIKLNNTATV
-822 SVGNV
+822 AVG
-827 AKTYTVEVGSQDLV
+827 KTYTVEAEHLEKIGLV
-841 IGELATGDVIEG
+841 AGDTVTGYVTITKDVAGTYNADAFDKTNLVVTNADCYKISYEM
-853 SVSITSSEGGTFVD
+853 SVTFVEVTFAID
-867 DKAFQKNIVIKN
+867 FADVTLTYDGQPHGV
-879 AAGEVVTAYYE
+879 VVTKTDESKNYT
-890 ITYNLK
+890 ITYGTTENDCTLNSSP
-896 VVFVKYAFE
+896 V
-905 INADDKTVT
+905 
-914 YNGAPQNV
+914 
-922 DLVTWDASKTYKVMY
+922 YK
-937 GTAANECNAESLRE
+937 
-951 LNFINAGTYTIYFK
+951 NAGTYTIYFK
-965 VVDTANGAE
+965 VVDNDTLAE
-974 EKGSVKFTISPAEV
+974 HVGYVTLTINKKAV
-988 TVTVNDVTITYG
+988 TVTVKDVTITYG

-1042 TASDNYAVT
+1042 TASDNYVVT

-1058 INKKTAEVT
+1058 INKKTAKAD
-1067 WTNAENYVYSPAGQ
+1067 WTIAESYVYSPAGQ
-1081 TLPTATYEGKTANL
+1081 TLPTATYDGKTASL

-1101 KACEF
+1101 TVCDF

-1172 NETPDCTKTEYAAK
+1172 NETPDCTKTEYAAQ

-1494 YELRSIQSRVIINKG
+1494 YELRSIQSRVTINKG

-1524 IKIAKLK
+1524 IKISKIK
-1531 AQINEALLTFI
+1531 AQINEAVLTFI
-1542 SSDAG
+1542 SSDAS
-1547 NAASGLF
+1547 NASSGLF

-1570 RVRFDLHGEVND
+1570 RVRFDLYGEVND

-1614 LKNGATFTQSYMF
+1614 LKNGATFTQSHMF

-1666 GDAKLIVNGTMNVNG
+1666 GDAKLIVNGTMNING
-1681 ALGGN
+1681 AFGGN

-1716 IDKGMLINAKV
+1716 IDKGMLFNAKV

-1743 VNAGNSTVAAAT
+1743 VNADNSTVAAET

>member
-21 TLFACNKSDVAD
+21 TLFACNKGNVAD

-39 VIVKTQ
+39 VIVKIQ

-93 GDTVYVKWTINKYT
+93 GDTVYVKWTINSYT
-107 VTFMDGEKVLATFT
+107 VTFMDGKTVLKTEKVQHGSAATE
-121 NVTHGDTVT
+121 
-130 APEVPEKDGKT
+130 PKVPEKDGKT
-141 FSKWDKDFSK
+141 FSKWDKDFK
-151 VTSDLTINAVY
+151 NITSDLTINAVY

-222 AVYELNEYTVTF
+222 AVYELNVYTVTF

-240 ITTKKVKHGFAAPPP
+240 LKTEMVKHGFAATPP
-255 NNPIDTPTAKFVG
+255 NVFDTATKKFVG
-268 WDKSFDNVTSDLIVN
+268 WDKPFDNVTSDLIVN
-283 AKWETKKF
+283 AKFETKKF

-296 NFDGTSVYT
+296 NFDGTTVYT
-305 EEVEYGASIVSHFET
+305 EEVEYGASIRDHFDT
-320 ADNDVAYDDTIL
+320 ADSAATYDDKIL
-332 DYVGWYDKSD
+332 DYDGWYKADG
-342 TEKTII
+342 TRI
-348 DDFSELTMPTH
+348 DELDLPTMPAENFT
-359 DLTYALKLSLMDSA
+359 LTLKLSLMDSA
-373 IGDFKVNTPADFT
+373 IGEFTVNTPADFT

-420 NVFYKTEETTELS
+420 NVIYKTEETTLSS

-452 SIENCGSVEKGFTAD
+452 SVEGCGSVEKDFLAGE
-467 KTLIVSRADISGI
+467 TLIVSRADISGI
-480 TVTGVTMTYGD
+480 TVKGFTMTYGD

-546 TSGKITVTINKAEV
+546 TSDKITVKINKAEV
-560 SATVTPD
+560 SATVTPKSD
-567 DDTLTYGDNLPSLTA
+567 KLTYGDNLPSLTA
-582 AINGETYTIE
+582 KIGEETYTIE

-600 GMTSITGD
+600 GMTSITGN

-622 ISVLREKYP
+622 ISVLRAKYS
-631 EKNYNITVET
+631 EKNYDIKLTT
-641 VGTITINQAKLTVTV
+641 VGTITINKANLTVTV
-656 SLDKTELT
+656 TSDKTELT
-664 YGEDSPIISYTFSG
+664 YGEALPIITYKFDG
-678 LKSSDK
+678 LKLSDK
-684 EDDFTITKTELAE
+684 ESDFTRTETEFAE
-697 KLDAGTYTAA
+697 KLDVGTYTAT
-707 VTISGDKTKFYEINV
+707 VTLSGEKTKFYNITV
-722 NTADFTVKQKAATIT
+722 NTVEFKVNKKLATIT
-737 INEIKDIVY
+737 IDKVNNIIY
-746 GDKVPDLS
+746 GDEVPGLS
-754 AKVDG
+754 ATADG
-759 VLDGDSLVYALETNY
+759 VLVGDSLSYTLETNY
-774 TVGAKPGVL
+774 TVGARIGE
-783 YTASVM
+783 YTASVEF
-789 VNAAENKNY
+789 NPEAAENKNY
-798 AITTTGRTFN
+798 AITATGTTFN
-808 VGTKALEIKLDSSV
+808 VVQKSLTIKLNNTATV
-822 SVGNV
+822 AVG
-827 AKTYTVEVGSQDLV
+827 
-841 IGELATGDVIEG
+841 
-853 SVSITSSEGGTFVD
+853 
-867 DKAFQKNIVIKN
+867 
-879 AAGEVVTAYYE
+879 
-890 ITYNLK
+890 
-896 VVFVKYAFE
+896 
-905 INADDKTVT
+905 
-914 YNGAPQNV
+914 
-922 DLVTWDASKTYKVMY
+922 KTYKVEAEHLEKIGLVAGDTVTGYVTITKDVKGTYNADDFDKSNLVVTNAGCYVISYEMSVEFIEVTFAIDFADVTLTYDGQPHGVLVTKTDASKNYTITY
-937 GTAANECNAESLRE
+937 GTTENDCT
-951 LNFINAGTYTIYFK
+951 LNSSPEYTNAGTYKIYFK
-965 VVDTANGAE
+965 VVDNDTLAE
-974 EKGSVKFTISPAEV
+974 HVGYVTLTINKKAV
-988 TVTVNDVTITYG
+988 TVKVEDVTITYG
-1000 EEIPAFSY
+1000 ETPKFEY
-1008 TVTGLVEGET
+1008 TDTGLVEGET
-1018 LSDEAVYSGAGTD
+1018 LLGEAVYSGAGTD
-1031 AGVYDISVSGL
+1031 AGEYVISVSGL
-1042 TASDNYAVT
+1042 SAGDNYKVT
-1051 VKTGTLT
+1051 FVPGKLT
-1058 INKKTAEVT
+1058 INKKSATVT
-1067 WTNAENYVYSPAGQ
+1067 WTNAENRDYSPDGQ
-1081 TLPTATYEGKTANL
+1081 TLPTATYDGNPATLK
-1095 IFTKDG
+1095 FTKDG

-1106 KNAGTYTVTIKEDKN
+1106 KNAGTYTVTVADDNN

-1132 VIEKATYTSVTA
+1132 VINKARYTA
-1144 HEALSGIYDPNKTL
+1144 APALSLSGTYAPDKTL
-1158 GNYTL
+1158 GNYAL
-1163 AEGFTWADA
+1163 SKDFTWV
-1172 NETPDCTKTEYAAK
+1172 NPDEVPVCTKTEYAAK
-1186 YNMDSD
+1186 YNTDSA
-1192 NYEDFATTVTLVLQ
+1192 NYEDFVTKVTLVLQ
-1206 KATVALAQ
+1206 KATVTLAQ
-1214 NLFEF
+1214 NIFEF
-1219 NFDGASHEIGTTVK
+1219 NYDDGASHEIGTTVK

-1246 FEKNMFSDA
+1246 FDKNMFSAA

-1296 DVATSG
+1296 DVATNG

-1311 AFASQEIAGV
+1311 AFATQEIAGV

-1351 AGEDGSDNYNAT
+1351 AGEDGSANYKAT
-1363 AALTGTAQLYK
+1363 AALTGTAKLYK

-1394 QTGKIDA
+1394 QTGTTAA
-1401 GTNQNAVSGN
+1401 GQKQNAVSGN

-1455 WLGGSESAARYV
+1455 WMGGTQSAVRYI
-1467 GNREIGVGEALGN
+1467 GNDKIDGASLAISGN
-1480 ELKID
+1480 LKID
-1485 TPNMFPFSQ
+1485 NPTQFPFSQ
-1494 YELRSIQSRVIINKG
+1494 YELRSIQSRITINKG
-1509 SKLQGYTKIATGEVD
+1509 SKLQGYAKIATG
-1524 IKIAKLK
+1524 KLEQLGGLVK
-1531 AQINEALLTFI
+1531 VPAQINEAILTFI
-1542 SSDAG
+1542 SSDAS
-1547 NAASGLF
+1547 NASSGLF

-1559 NSKIVKSMSGD
+1559 NSKIIKSMSGD
-1570 RVRFDLHGEVND
+1570 RVRFDLFDEIKD
-1582 GYTSISIKVVKAT
+1582 GYTSLSVKVIKKT
-1595 VKMASEK
+1595 VNMTSEK

-1640 SVYNVNG
+1640 GIYNLNG
-1647 KLVMYDRSFTE
+1647 TLVMYDKSFTDISTYP
-1658 KGYPGAAR
+1658 YPGASR

-1692 GTVAV
+1692 GAVSV
-1697 GANATITNIKSIE
+1697 GANATISGVHSAE
-1710 GNGSLT
+1710 GEGTMARSG
-1716 IDKGMLINAKV
+1716 IYIV
-1727 ILHFTESGSV
+1727 FTFNDICGV

-1743 VNAGNSTVAAAT
+1743 VNADNSTVAAVT